1 MYCISAL
8 VNSTSLE
15 VMLKR
20 LCLMK
25 LVFCSEKENETIKN
39 AVEMLNIEF
48 NNLKGSDDIATCDTT
63 VIESGDNVSVHM

>member
-1 MYCISAL
+1 
-8 VNSTSLE
+8 
-15 VMLKR
+15 
-20 LCLMK
+20 MK

-48 NNLKGSDDIATCDTT
+48 DNLKKTGSDDIATCDTT